1 MPKISPGRG
10 SALAG
15 MLAAALTAILLF
27 CVCLYGIAASLNLLD
42 AAAQRSGA
50 DTLAALFARQIR
62 ERLRY
67 ARDPAA
73 AIAELSDD
81 QAELA
86 GMRTENLTFETS
98 PDGQVTFRFTVVGY
112 GYTYTV
118 LPLNFAYDP
127 E

>member
-42 AAAQRSGA
+42 AAAQRSRA

-73 AIAELSDD
+73 IIAELSDD

-98 PDGQVTFRFTVVGY
+98 PDGQVTFRFTVADY